1 LPSLPDLQ
9 RAFAGAVLGEV
20 TAPVSNWIVSDHF
33 PSTRRLQVYRNN
45 VVTSLSDALAAV
57 YPVVQ
62 RLVAPGFFA
71 YAAHEYLH
79 QHPSRSGNL
88 HDFGDHFPQFLQ
100 DFEPASALAYLPDVA
115 RLEWAWHRVFHA
127 SECPPLSLEKLAA
140 VPAENYERLRF
151 KLHPARQLL
160 ASRYPVLRIWEAN
173 QDDYHGDLAVDLDQE
188 AQQLL
193 ILRRELE
200 VTIQPVS
207 AGEHALLATL
217 AANDTF
223 ANACEAAL
231 AVQEE
236 LDVPGCL
243 RRHVLDGTLVD
254 IEIRP

>member
-1 LPSLPDLQ
+1 MPSLPDLQ
-9 RAFAGAVLGEV
+9 RAFAGAVLGDV
-20 TAPVSNWIVSDHF
+20 TAAVSNWIVSDHF
-33 PSTRRLQVYRNN
+33 SSARRLQVYRNN

-62 RLVAPGFFA
+62 RLVAPEFFA
-71 YAAHEYLH
+71 YATHEYLH

-88 HDFGDHFPQFLQ
+88 HDFGNHFPQFLQ
-100 DFEPASALAYLPDVA
+100 HFAPASALAYLPDVA
-115 RLEWAWHRVFHA
+115 RLEWAWHQVFHA
-127 SECPPLSLEKLAA
+127 AESPPLSLEKLAA
-140 VPAENYERLRF
+140 VPPEDYERLRF

-160 ASRYPVLRIWEAN
+160 ASRYPVLRIWEVN
-173 QDDYHGDLAVDLDQE
+173 QDDYHGDLTVKLEQE

-200 VTIQPVS
+200 VTIQPLTV
-207 AGEHALLATL
+207 GEHTLLETL

-236 LDVPGCL
+236 LDVPSFL
-243 RRHVLDGTLVD
+243 RRHVVDGTLVD
-254 IEIRP
+254 IEICP